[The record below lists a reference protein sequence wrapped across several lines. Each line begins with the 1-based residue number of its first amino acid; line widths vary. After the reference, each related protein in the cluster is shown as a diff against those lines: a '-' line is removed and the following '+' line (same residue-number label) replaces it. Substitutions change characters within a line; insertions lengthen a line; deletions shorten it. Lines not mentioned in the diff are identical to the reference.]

1 MSSSSLPPEPTLSIA
16 FSNVAHL
23 FTHALTILYATAVL
37 YLPQEFGLP
46 YGEMLGLSSVGLILF
61 GVGSLPAGWIGDRW
75 SQVGMIVI
83 FFLGAG
89 ASAIVIGTAKSVP
102 ALFIGLSLVGLFAS
116 IYHPIGIAWLVA
128 CARKQGMTLG
138 INAVFGGLGSAI
150 APVFV
155 GIMVDHVSWRAAF
168 VIPGV
173 LAFATGLGLLF
184 AWRRGW
190 VADLR
195 ADRAPAPPPDPST
208 YRRVFFVLIVTMACN
223 GLVYTGMLHTIPKVF
238 ESGLG
243 DVLSST
249 TNFFVMLGIET
260 GNYTDLGLL
269 VGAVIGLS
277 SLCSIFGG
285 WLADRYS
292 VKRIYLIFWTLTI
305 PPLLFV
311 TSTSGMT
318 LLAVVLL
325 AMSFNVTFVAAENIL
340 VARYTPFKWRSLAYG
355 ARFVLALG
363 VGGLTVL
370 LAGDLYDQDGNFT
383 VIYLLLAGGALLAS
397 LGALL
402 LPPTPTHASPV
413 IP

>member
-1 MSSSSLPPEPTLSIA
+1 
-16 FSNVAHL
+16 
-23 FTHALTILYATAVL
+23 
-37 YLPQEFGLP
+37 
-46 YGEMLGLSSVGLILF
+46 
-61 GVGSLPAGWIGDRW
+61 
-75 SQVGMIVI
+75 
-83 FFLGAG
+83 
-89 ASAIVIGTAKSVP
+89 
-102 ALFIGLSLVGLFAS
+102 
-116 IYHPIGIAWLVA
+116 
-128 CARKQGMTLG
+128 
-138 INAVFGGLGSAI
+138 
-150 APVFV
+150 
-155 GIMVDHVSWRAAF
+155 
-168 VIPGV
+168 
-173 LAFATGLGLLF
+173 
-184 AWRRGW
+184 
-190 VADLR
+190 
-195 ADRAPAPPPDPST
+195 PPPDPST

-238 ESGLG
+238 ELGLS

-269 VGAVIGLS
+269 VGGVIGLS

-292 VKRIYLIFWTLTI
+292 AKRIYLIFWTLTI
-305 PPLLFV
+305 PPLFFV

-363 VGGLTVL
+363 VGGLTVR
-370 LAGDLYDQDGNFT
+370 LAGNLYDQDGSFT

-402 LPPTPTHASPV
+402 LPRTPTHTSPV

>member
-1 MSSSSLPPEPTLSIA
+1 MTTSSPPPEPTLSIA
-16 FSNVAHL
+16 FSNVAHV

-46 YGEMLGLSSVGLILF
+46 YGEMLGLSSIGLILF

-89 ASAIVIGTAKSVP
+89 ASAIVIGTSKSVP

-116 IYHPIGIAWLVA
+116 IYHPVGIAWLVA
-128 CARKQGMTLG
+128 CARKQGMSLG

-168 VIPGV
+168 VIPGI
-173 LAFATGLGLLF
+173 LAVAIGLGLLF
-184 AWRRGW
+184 SWWRGW

-208 YRRVFFVLIVTMACN
+208 YRRVFFILIVTMACN

-249 TNFFVMLGIET
+249 THIFVTLGIET
-260 GNYTDLGLL
+260 GSYTDLGLL
-269 VGAVIGLS
+269 VGAGLGLS
-277 SLCSIFGG
+277 SLCSMFGG
-285 WLADRYS
+285 WLAERYS
-292 VKRIYLIFWTLTI
+292 AKRIYLIFWTLTI

-311 TSTSGMT
+311 TSTNGMT

-325 AMSFNVTFVAAENIL
+325 AMSFNVTFAAAENIL
-340 VARYTPFKWRSLAYG
+340 VARYTPFKWRSLADG
-355 ARFVLALG
+355 ARVVLALG
-363 VGGLTVL
+363 VGGLTVR

-383 VIYLLLAGGALLAS
+383 VIYLLLAGGAVLAAI
-397 LGALL
+397 GAVL
-402 LPPTPTHASPV
+402 LPRLPLHTDPV
-413 IP
+413 TS

>member
-1 MSSSSLPPEPTLSIA
+1 
-16 FSNVAHL
+16 
-23 FTHALTILYATAVL
+23 
-37 YLPQEFGLP
+37 
-46 YGEMLGLSSVGLILF
+46 
-61 GVGSLPAGWIGDRW
+61 
-75 SQVGMIVI
+75 MIVI

-138 INAVFGGLGSAI
+138 INAVFGGLGSAV

-173 LAFATGLGLLF
+173 LAFTTGPGMLF

-190 VADLR
+190 EADLR
-195 ADRAPAPPPDPST
+195 ADREPAPQPGPST

-223 GLVYTGMLHTIPKVF
+223 GLVYTGILHTIPKVF

-292 VKRIYLIFWTLTI
+292 AKRIYLIFWILTI
-305 PPLLFV
+305 PPLFVV

-325 AMSFNVTFVAAENIL
+325 AMSFNVTFAAAENIL

-370 LAGDLYDQDGNFT
+370 LAGDLYDQDGSFT
-383 VIYLLLAGGALLAS
+383 VLYLILAGGAVLAS

-402 LPPTPTHASPV
+402 LPRTPTHTSPV